1 MASSLY
7 VATDNAGIACIRLFS
22 CILPQA
28 PAWSLFCTTP
38 EAIAA
43 IPDGARCVGLWSSS
57 RRIRSAA
64 EWAWIERR
72 ERGGLKPGLSNEDM
86 ESLAAWIAKRGEA
99 ATNLAPASIT
109 EQPAS
114 DPVSMPAS
122 PIPTVHQPAPAPIAG
137 AVISSRWS

>member
-7 VATDNAGIACIRLFS
+7 VATDNAGVACIRLFS
-22 CILPQA
+22 CILPHA

-38 EAIAA
+38 ESVAA
-43 IPDGARCVGLWSSS
+43 IPDGARCVGLWSTS

-72 ERGGLKPGLSNEDM
+72 ERGGLKPGLSDEDM
-86 ESLAAWIAKRGEA
+86 EGLAMWIAKRAE
-99 ATNLAPASIT
+99 NSVASASACVT

-114 DPVSMPAS
+114 DPGSVPPS